1 MSTGIDEY
9 GHYRMTDATADDPS
23 EVGPVGDGP
32 VNCSDLHVVA
42 IGASAG
48 GLEAL
53 ETFFQHMPEDSGMAF
68 VVIQHLSPDFKSQM
82 DHLIARKTQIPV
94 HQVVDGIEVK
104 PNEIYLLPAKMEM
117 VISGGRLF
125 LTERNSD
132 RSFSHPID
140 QFFRSLAHDRGRY
153 AVGVV
158 LSGTGSDGSRGVRE
172 IHGAGGLVIS
182 QDEASA
188 KFDGMPMS
196 AQATGI
202 VDLVLPPE
210 AMASALVRYTKDGI
224 SREKLAADELVLVG
238 IERVFQLLNHQFGVD
253 FSQYKSTTVGR
264 RLQRR
269 MSLLHLESLDQYIA
283 YIDEHPTELNDLYRD
298 LLICVTKFFRDQDAY
313 STLATEVIPR
323 IFDRVSEG
331 HAVRAWVAGCA
342 TGEEAYSIAILLD
355 EERRRRQMNVEIKV
369 FATDAHA
376 SSIYTAARGIY
387 SAEALLELSE
397 ERRRNYFRYDPAGFQ
412 VTTELRQMIVFSAHN
427 VINDAPFTQLD
438 LVTCRNLLIYLQQS
452 AQLRAL
458 SLFHFGLKC
467 GGALFLGPSESP
479 GELNDEFQV
488 VNAHWRIYLKRRDVR
503 IPLGTPMP
511 RMPRRE
517 RLREIPYA
525 PSPPTRASR
534 IDHGL
539 MHAYDELL
547 DKKIGS
553 SLFVDRSGH
562 ILHVFGAAEKYLHY
576 GSGRPSGHV
585 LDVIHDKLRAS
596 LSAAMNHAARKNE
609 AVVYRYPNFPDSN
622 GDTVELRV
630 AVEPIGDPVSGNG
643 NVLIGISREAAVEQ
657 AEDQSKLQPLRTNES
672 NDTDIRTERVDY
684 LESELVHAQENLQA
698 TIEEMETSNE
708 ELQAA
713 NEELVASNEELQS
726 TNEELHSVNEELYT
740 VNAEHQR
747 RLAELAEAN
756 ADMDNLL
763 ATTRVGVAFLDK
775 ELRIRRY
782 TPQVE
787 TLLQIDSHSLGRPI
801 VDFARRLRYDHL
813 YEDLRHVLGK
823 EEELERRVF
832 DQAGQPF
839 LMRMVPY
846 RTGNLVQGVV
856 LTLIDIATLA
866 AAESQ
871 LERFKFMTESAS
883 DFVLL
888 ANRDAQLLYCNP
900 AMCQALGLECD
911 ELREMRVTEI
921 DGSDLSDFQSMF
933 DRAATGE
940 VKSLESEWRRKNG
953 EVLPVEL
960 SLSSVQIDEER
971 FLCASVRDVT
981 QRRAA
986 ELETR
991 VQQMAIEATQNGI
1004 VITNPCLED
1013 NPITYANSGFLNLTG
1028 YEKKDVLGRNCR
1040 FLQGDLSDPNTLEEL
1055 RTAMATGKPFRG
1067 ALLNYRKDGT
1077 SFWNDL
1083 QITPVFDERRQLVN
1097 FVGVQNDI
1105 SDRVRVQEALELAN
1119 LEAQAASEAKSAFMA
1134 NMSHELR
1141 TPMTAVLGF
1150 ADILSEELTEESH
1163 RDKVATIRRNGEYL
1177 LALLN
1182 DILDL
1187 SKIEAGKIEIRKQT
1201 LDTKKL
1207 LDEIQTLMQ
1216 LRAAE
1221 EGVPLSFEWQPEVP
1235 GQFTADEVRVRQV
1248 LVNLIGN
1255 ALKFT
1260 DDGQV
1265 RVEIGMDKTSTPPM
1279 LKIAVRDTGI
1289 GIHDS
1294 HLPELFTPFSQSGVG
1309 RRRRYGGTGL
1319 GLSISKRL
1327 AEGMGGSISV
1337 KSKLG
1342 EGSCFQLSL
1351 PLTPEQ
1357 VENRANITPSSLLAT
1372 NREQVRTPLPKFEA
1386 RILLADDRRDIWRI
1400 GKYYLEKCGAK
1411 VTVVEDG
1418 LQAVEET
1425 QRALKSGAPFDLILM
1440 DMQMPVMTG
1449 REAVQEIRG
1458 LGVEAPIFALTA
1470 DAMEGERESCISMGC
1485 DDYFPKPIDGLKLM
1499 NLVAF
1504 HLSNGARTE
1513 NK

>member
-1 MSTGIDEY
+1 
-9 GHYRMTDATADDPS
+9 MTNVTSEDPPEVDSVPCS
-23 EVGPVGDGP
+23 E
-32 VNCSDLHVVA
+32 LHVVG

-53 ETFFQHMPEDSGMAF
+53 EDFFQHMPEDSGMAF

-82 DHLIARKTQIPV
+82 DHLIARKTNIPV
-94 HQVVDGIEVK
+94 QQVEDGIEVQ
-104 PNEIYLLPAKMEM
+104 PNVIYLLPAKMEM
-117 VISGGRLF
+117 VIASGKLF

-153 AVGVV
+153 SVAVV

-172 IHGAGGLVIS
+172 VHGAGGLVIS

-196 AQATGI
+196 AQATGV

-210 AMASALVRYTKDGI
+210 SMASALVRYTKDGI

-238 IERVFQLLNHQFGVD
+238 VERVFQLLNHKFGID

-264 RLQRR
+264 RMQRR
-269 MSLLHLESLDQYIA
+269 LNLLHLASLDEYIA
-283 YIDEHPTELNDLYRD
+283 HINERPNELNDLYRD
-298 LLICVTKFFRDQDAY
+298 LLICVTKFFRDADAY
-313 STLATEVIPR
+313 ATLANEVIPK
-323 IFDRVSEG
+323 IFSRANEG
-331 HAVRAWVAGCA
+331 QAVRAWVAGCA
-342 TGEEAYSIAILLD
+342 TGEEAYSIAMLLD
-355 EERRRRQMNVEIKV
+355 EERRRRDSNVEIKV

-376 SSIYTAARGIY
+376 SSIHTAARGIY
-387 SAEALLELSE
+387 SAEALSE
-397 ERRRNYFRYDPAGFQ
+397 ISEQRRRQYFRYDPAGYQ
-412 VTTELRQMIVFSAHN
+412 VTPELRQMIVFSTHN

-438 LVTCRNLLIYLQQS
+438 LVTCRNLLIYLQQT

-479 GELNDEFQV
+479 GDLSDEFQV
-488 VNAHWRIYLKRRDVR
+488 INAHWRIYLKRRDVR
-503 IPLGTPMP
+503 IPLGTMMP
-511 RMPRRE
+511 RMPRRDKM
-517 RLREIPYA
+517 RELPF
-525 PSPPTRASR
+525 SPTSARTHR
-534 IDHGL
+534 IDQTLIG
-539 MHAYDELL
+539 AYDELL
-547 DKKIGS
+547 SKKIGS
-553 SLFVDRSGH
+553 SLLIDRSGQ
-562 ILHVFGAAEKYLHY
+562 ILHVFGGAENYLHF
-576 GSGRPSGHV
+576 GGGRPSGLV
-585 LDVIHDKLRAS
+585 LDVVHPRLKSS
-596 LSAAMNHAARKNE
+596 LSAAIHHATRKNVE
-609 AVVYRYPNFPDSN
+609 VSYRLPKFPTST
-622 GDTVELRV
+622 GEEVLRV
-630 AVEPIGDPVSGNG
+630 AVEPIGHPVTGTGNL
-643 NVLIGISREAAVEQ
+643 LISIGPETSPVAATGEPTARYEQ
-657 AEDQSKLQPLRTNES
+657 EGDV
-672 NDTDIRTERVDY
+672 DIKAERVSY
-684 LESELVHAQENLQA
+684 LETELVQAQENLQA

-747 RLAELAEAN
+747 RVVELAEAN

-775 ELRIRRY
+775 EFRIRRY
-782 TPQVE
+782 TPQIAA
-787 TLLQIDSHSLGRPI
+787 LLQIDSHSLGRPI
-801 VDFARRLRYDHL
+801 LDFSQRLRHEQL
-813 YEDLRHVLGK
+813 VEDLREVLSTQ
-823 EEELERRVF
+823 EELERRVF
-832 DQAGQPF
+832 DQTGNPF
-839 LMRMVPY
+839 LMRIVPY
-846 RTGNLVQGVV
+846 RTGNSVQGVV
-856 LTLIDIATLA
+856 LTLIDIATLT

-883 DFVLL
+883 DFVVL
-888 ANRDAQLLYCNP
+888 ANRDGELLYANP
-900 AMCQALGLECD
+900 AMCKALGYECD
-911 ELREMRVTEI
+911 ELLSKNLSAVDGTE
-921 DGSDLSDFQSMF
+921 LQEYQQMF
-933 DRAATGE
+933 DRAARGE
-940 VKSLESEWRRKNG
+940 VRSSESEWRRSDG
-953 EVLPVEL
+953 TLMPVEL
-960 SLSSVQIDEER
+960 SLASVRIDEEQ

-986 ELETR
+986 DLEMR

-1004 VITNPCLED
+1004 VITNPCQAD
-1013 NPITYANSGFLNLTG
+1013 NPITYANSGFLKLTG
-1028 YEKKDVLGRNCR
+1028 YERSEVVGRNCR
-1040 FLQGDLSDPNTLEEL
+1040 FLQGDSSDFETLKEL
-1055 RTAMATGKPFRG
+1055 RNAIAEGKPFRG

-1083 QITPVFDERRQLVN
+1083 QITPVFDERKQLVN

-1105 SDRVRVQEALELAN
+1105 SDRIRVQEALELAN

-1163 RDKVATIRRNGEYL
+1163 LDKVATIRRNGEYL

-1187 SKIEAGKIEIRKQT
+1187 SKIEAGKIEIRRQS
-1201 LDTKKL
+1201 LNTKKL
-1207 LDEIQTLMQ
+1207 LDEVQTLME

-1221 EGVPLSFEWQPEVP
+1221 EGVPLFFEWHPEVP
-1235 GQFTADEVRVRQV
+1235 GTFTGDEVRVRQV

-1260 DDGQV
+1260 DDGEV
-1265 RVEIGMDKTSTPPM
+1265 RVEISMDRDSKPPM

-1294 HLPELFTPFSQSGVG
+1294 HLPELFTPFSQSGVA

-1327 AEGMGGSISV
+1327 AEGMGGAISV
-1337 KSKLG
+1337 ESKLG
-1342 EGSCFQLSL
+1342 EGSCFVLAL
-1351 PLTPEQ
+1351 PLTLEQ
-1357 VENRANITPSSLLAT
+1357 TANRAIIEPNSQLNSHSDQPRAPFP
-1372 NREQVRTPLPKFEA
+1372 RFDA

-1425 QRALKSGAPFDLILM
+1425 QRALRADEPFDLILM

-1449 REAVQEIRG
+1449 REAVTEIRG
-1458 LGVEAPIFALTA
+1458 LGVQTPIIALTA

-1485 DDYFPKPIDGLKLM
+1485 DDYFPKPIDGVKLM

-1504 HLSNGARTE
+1504 HLSHRPNHNGD
-1513 NK
+1513 